1 LLFQAMVLSA
11 ADNRSVPRTALC
23 VWLEWRGAV
32 YEYKWQTEKHQWLA
46 AAAAAAAAGS
56 QLMVAN
62 EVAMGERQACERLCV
77 LPTQG
82 CNPLGDVRGVAALVH
97 LFYRFSKAPANEKRP
112 SDNNGLLRGM
122 QRKRRATG
130 SDTPTPR
137 WFGQLVCLRFSS
149 RY

>member
-1 LLFQAMVLSA
+1 MT
-11 ADNRSVPRTALC
+11 NRKAPMI
-23 VWLEWRGAV
+23 
-32 YEYKWQTEKHQWLA
+32 A

-112 SDNNGLLRGM
+112 SDNNGLVRGSAGPPVLIH
-122 QRKRRATG
+122 QLHAG
-130 SDTPTPR
+130 SGHWSPYAFP
-137 WFGQLVCLRFSS
+137 LVIN
-149 RY
+149 